1 MDKTIYSERYQAF
14 SHLLK
19 STRESLGISQA
30 ELASRLSET
39 QSFVSKCER
48 GERRLDVVE
57 LSIWCAAMGV
67 SLSDFSARLD
77 KVLPKKP
84 RRA

>member
-14 SHLLK
+14 LHLLR
-19 STRESLGISQA
+19 STRESLGISQT
-30 ELASRLSET
+30 ELATRLSET

-48 GERRLDVVE
+48 GERRLDVAE
-57 LSIWCAAMGV
+57 LSIWCTAMGV